1 MSLKDNV
8 NYVKQEL
15 NSQEKFL
22 EGFVKSERFW
32 KKHKKMI
39 LTALAVI
46 IIGGIGY
53 GFKVYIDASNKK
65 ESNIAFNQFLN
76 NYNDEQALDTLKQT
90 SIRLYHV
97 ALYLKSK
104 EQSIDEPINDR
115 YLGYLHAYNQAVESN
130 DIEQLDKLITQSSFL
145 LKEFALFNKAL
156 ILAQNKEYEE
166 ARQTLKVIKQDSKV
180 NELASLLNHYLLT
193 K

>member
-39 LTALAVI
+39 LTLIAVI
-46 IIGGIGY
+46 VIGSIGY
-53 GFKVYIDASNKK
+53 GFKVYTDASNKT

-76 NYNDEQALDTLKQT
+76 NYDDTQALQTLKE
-90 SIRLYHV
+90 SSLRLYYV

-104 EQSIDEPINDR
+104 EQTIDEPINDR
-115 YLGYLHAYNQAVESN
+115 YLGHLYEYKKAIEAQ
-130 DIEQLDKLITQSSFL
+130 DIAQLDKLIMQNNFL

-156 ILAQNKEYEE
+156 ILTQNEEYEE
-166 ARQTLKVIKQDSKV
+166 AKQTLKVIKQDSKV
-180 NELASLLNHYLLT
+180 NELASLLNHYLMT

>member
-39 LTALAVI
+39 ITLLAIVVI
-46 IIGGIGY
+46 GLLGY
-53 GFKVYIDASNKK
+53 AIKVYLDSSNKQA
-65 ESNIAFNQFLN
+65 SNIAFNQFLN
-76 NYNDEQALDTLKQT
+76 NYDDTQALNTLKDT
-90 SIRLYHV
+90 SLRLYYV

-104 EQSIDEPINDR
+104 EQNINEPINDR
-115 YLGYLHAYNQAVESN
+115 YLGHLHAYTKAIESQ
-130 DIEQLDKLITQSSFL
+130 DIAQLDALITQTNFL

-166 ARQTLKVIKQDSKV
+166 ARQTLKVIKQDSQV
-180 NELASLLNHYLLT
+180 TQLASLLNHYLMT